1 MSYFGNATVARSGG
15 ITAVEEPLA
24 RAAGQDAAERC
35 LRAQSAAEARDYAL
49 RVGDRV
55 RLHPDARPWFDRA
68 QGEIE
73 LGLVLAML
81 GPEWT
86 ALHAVPLGPH
96 AAVAHLLIGPTG
108 VYAVSTQHHRGLDV
122 LVDDHGLEAGSRRLA
137 RCTEGVHE
145 AAAVGRRLTAA
156 TGVQEP
162 VIPVTVIIGE
172 RSFTDARTDARD
184 LPHVISSR
192 DLLSWLQWRPAA
204 ESPTRL
210 QLVRLAAEERQ
221 TWFAE
226 PSSSA
231 AATMTAFA
239 RLVEG
244 VERSERHLG
253 SFGRTLPTV
262 ADPAGI
268 DAQIDAA
275 LASGL
280 IGSGARSD
288 RAYTPGGLV
297 AAATAAPARRT
308 LGEAFGEGVVV
319 AIFGVLPSAVTLF
332 GLAAFLT
339 NGFAA

>member
-96 AAVAHLLIGPTG
+96 AALAHLLIGPTG
-108 VYAVSTQHHRGLDV
+108 VYAVSAQHHRGLDV
-122 LVDDHGLEAGSRRLA
+122 LVDDQGLTVGSRRLA

-145 AAAVGRRLTAA
+145 AAAVGRRLTVA
-156 TGVQEP
+156 TGVEEP

-184 LPHVISSR
+184 MPHVISSR

-226 PSSSA
+226 PSTADAGS
-231 AATMTAFA
+231 TMTSFA
-239 RLVEG
+239 RLCEG
-244 VERSERHLG
+244 VARSEQHLG

-262 ADPAGI
+262 ADPVGI

-280 IGSGARSD
+280 IGAGAGAVSAAQAVRVRRSV
-288 RAYTPGGLV
+288 RSHIA
-297 AAATAAPARRT
+297 
-308 LGEAFGEGVVV
+308 EALVVV
-319 AIFGVLPSAVTLF
+319 GFGLLPSAIFAV
-332 GLAAFLT
+332 GLGVFIS
-339 NGFAA
+339 NGMVL